1 MHLRAALP
9 LLLILP
15 LAGCGG
21 TPDNAAG
28 NATEAASEG
37 GEEGHGEEG
46 LVQLTPQQIATAGI
60 ELVRPTLGSGGGAI
74 EAPATIESDPDL
86 TRVVAAPIEG
96 RVVALTRNLGDYVRR
111 GETLAILESREA
123 ASLQAEVEK
132 AGSRLKLARATLDRD
147 EALYR
152 RGFRPLRE
160 VQISRADFEQAETGL
175 RLARQ
180 QLAASGVRGGSLNRI
195 VVTAPI
201 AGRIVARSA
210 SLGQVFMA
218 DAAETELFRIT
229 DTGQLSITLSLSAA
243 DAARVK
249 PGSTVEIT
257 GPGRGAS
264 ASIRFVSP
272 ALDPQTRLVRA
283 IARLDN
289 RDGTWRVGETVNA
302 AVQLPGGG
310 SDGTLRVP
318 TTAVQTVEGKTMVF
332 VRTDSGFRATPVV
345 LGRQDGAAVVV
356 TSGLTGR
363 EQIAATNSF
372 TLKSALGAAEAGHED

>member
-1 MHLRAALP
+1 MQRIFAALP
-9 LLLILP
+9 LLFT
-15 LAGCGG
+15 LAACGG
-21 TPDNAAG
+21 AG
-28 NATEAASEG
+28 NSSGTPENHAEGEAEAGHTAEG
-37 GEEGHGEEG
+37 
-46 LVQLTPQQIATAGI
+46 VVTLTPQQIATAGI
-60 ELVRPTLGSGGGAI
+60 ELVRPTLGGAGGAI
-74 EAPATIESDPDL
+74 EAPAMIESDPDL

-96 RVVALTRNLGDYVRR
+96 RVVALTRNLGDQVRR
-111 GETLAILESREA
+111 GQTLAILESREA
-123 ASLQAEVEK
+123 ASMQAEVEK
-132 AGSRLKLARATLDRD
+132 AVSRLKLARATLDRD
-147 EALYR
+147 EALYK

-180 QLAASGVRGGSLNRI
+180 QLAASGVRGTSLNRI

-201 AGRIVARSA
+201 SGRIVARSA

-218 DAAETELFRIT
+218 DAAETELFRIA

-249 PGSTVEIT
+249 PGSPVEISA
-257 GPGRGAS
+257 PGRRAT
-264 ASIRFVSP
+264 ASIRFISP

-289 RDGTWRVGETVNA
+289 RSGTWRVGEMVNA
-302 AVQLPGGG
+302 AVQLPGVGG
-310 SDGTLRVP
+310 DGALRVP
-318 TTAVQTVEGKTMVF
+318 TTAVQTVEGKAMVF
-332 VRTDSGFRATPVV
+332 VRTDGGFRAAPVT

-356 TSGLTGR
+356 TGGLTGR